1 MLKKIKIWVQ
11 ATRAE
16 TLAASICPMI
26 IGTFLASREVNI
38 DYPVLAL
45 TYLYGI
51 FLHIG
56 TNLSNDYYDY
66 LKGVDTINRIAPF
79 STIQK
84 KETSLKQ
91 IKLGFSISFLIAF
104 FLGLFLIIKGGIIA
118 AVFFAP
124 PIIFGY
130 YYTAGKKPLGY
141 IGLGEILVL
150 IFFGPYAC
158 LGTYYLQTLQIS
170 YLPILASLGP
180 GFISVAILI
189 VNNLRDIDVDRPADK
204 ITLAVKFG
212 KNFAKIEYVF
222 SIIAAFCI
230 PFIYFMLLKKP
241 LILSTSIFIFF
252 TPFKL
257 IYNFKN
263 PSLLNDGIKKTVL
276 LLIVYTATFCTA
288 LYFT

>member
-1 MLKKIKIWVQ
+1 MLKKIKIWIE

-16 TLAASICPMI
+16 TLLASLSPMI
-26 IGTFLASREVNI
+26 IGTILASKVIKI
-38 DYPVLAL
+38 DYFIMSL

-51 FLHIG
+51 LLHIG

-66 LKGVDTINRIAPF
+66 LKGADTKDRIAPF

-84 KETSLKQ
+84 DLTSLTQ
-91 IKLGFSISFLIAF
+91 IKLAFSISFLLAF
-104 FLGLFLIIKGGIIA
+104 FVGLFLILQGGIIT
-118 AVFFAP
+118 AVLFGL

-130 YYTAGKKPLGY
+130 YYTAGKRPLGY

-170 YLPILASLGP
+170 YLPIIAGLGP
-180 GFISVAILI
+180 GFLSVAILVI
-189 VNNLRDIDVDRPADK
+189 NNLRDINVDRAADK
-204 ITLAVKFG
+204 ITLAVRFG
-212 KNFAKIEYVF
+212 KKFAQKEYIFSVF
-222 SIIAAFCI
+222 AAFLV
-230 PFIYFMLLKKP
+230 PFFYFMLLKKT
-241 LILSTSIFIFF
+241 LILSASFFIFF

-263 PSLLNDGIKKTVL
+263 PSLLNDGLKKTVL
-276 LLIVYTATFCTA
+276 ILIIYTIIFCSA
-288 LYFT
+288 LYFI